1 MGLGLTSPFMNQD
14 YTIVLNSGVNAGASG
29 IGAKL
34 PANRRDK
41 AELQQTFVRNVAT
54 LDCVNLVK
62 SQ

>member
-1 MGLGLTSPFMNQD
+1 MGLGMTSNFMNQD
-14 YTIVLNSGVNAGASG
+14 YTIVLDAGVNAGASG

-34 PANRRDK
+34 PQNRREK
-41 AELQQTFVRNVAT
+41 AELQQTFVRNAAS